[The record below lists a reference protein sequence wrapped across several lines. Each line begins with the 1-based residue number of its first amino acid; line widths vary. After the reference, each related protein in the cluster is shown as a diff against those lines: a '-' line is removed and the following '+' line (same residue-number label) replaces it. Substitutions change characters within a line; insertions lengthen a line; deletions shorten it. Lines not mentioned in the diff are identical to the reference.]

1 MGNAVIG
8 LPFALAAFLIAM
20 AGAVP
25 QRASARQLAVRFA
38 VALAVALAATLAV
51 DAVGQVLASAL
62 DDVAMALRWLDA
74 DVALQG
80 AVVLLYVVGLGGLHL
95 AVRSMERALARRRC
109 RVRRCV
115 RDGRGA
121 RRVIAGEILVRGAW

>member
-1 MGNAVIG
+1 MGHAVIG

-20 AGAVP
+20 AGTAP
-25 QRASARQLAVRFA
+25 QRASASQLVVRFA
-38 VALAVALAATLAV
+38 GALAVAFTATLAV
-51 DAVGQVLASAL
+51 DAIGRVLASAL
-62 DDVAMALRWLDA
+62 HDVALALRWLDA
-74 DVALQG
+74 DVAMQG

-95 AVRSMERALARRRC
+95 AVRATERALARRRC
-109 RVRRCV
+109 KVRRCV